1 MVTIKDIAKI
11 AGVSHTTVSRSLNDS
26 PLIRSETKD
35 KIKKIAKEL
44 NYTPN
49 MSAKRLVNQKS
60 YIIGLF
66 FSSIQDGT
74 SDSFLVEVI
83 KGIHSVLPK
92 EYSLTVQGLDSL
104 TDYSLETN
112 KRYDG
117 VILMSQSDED
127 DHFIH
132 HLLSEEIPF
141 AVLNRQLDEKNILNV
156 TSNDRQGVKSAI
168 DFSLTKGYRKI
179 AFIEGK
185 VGFRST
191 FERKKG
197 YLDSLKQHDI
207 PLNNEFIVQGDYSIE
222 SGQLACEKLLS
233 LSERPELIFCSND
246 DMAVGAMKACHAK
259 GLSIPGDISIIGFD
273 DIPFVKYTSPP
284 LTTVHKPIMQISQI
298 GTIELLKI
306 IQQQTVSQLQF
317 LVDTSLEIRQTVN

>member
-26 PLIRSETKD
+26 PLIRPETKD
-35 KIKKIAKEL
+35 KIKKLAKEL

-104 TDYSLETN
+104 NDYSLETN

-117 VILMSQSDED
+117 VILMSQSDQD
-127 DHFIH
+127 DLFIR

-141 AVLNRQLDEKNILNV
+141 AVLNRQLDEKEILNI

-168 DFSLTKGYRKI
+168 DFALAKGYQKI

-185 VGFRST
+185 DGFRST
-191 FERKKG
+191 IERKKG
-197 YLDSLKQHDI
+197 YLDSLTQHNL
-207 PLNNEFIVQGDYSIE
+207 PLNNEWVVQGDYSIE
-222 SGQLACEKLLS
+222 SGQRACEKLLR
-233 LSERPELIFCSND
+233 LSEKPDLIFCSND
-246 DMAVGAMKACHAK
+246 DMAIGAMRACHAN
-259 GLSIPGDISIIGFD
+259 GLAIPSDISIIGFD
-273 DIPFVKYTSPP
+273 DISFAKYTSPP
-284 LTTVHKPIMQISQI
+284 LTTVHKPIVQISQT
-298 GTIELLKI
+298 GTIELLKK
-306 IQQQTVSQLQF
+306 IQQQPIHQLQ
-317 LVDTSLEIRQTVN
+317 LLIDTSLEIRQTVN